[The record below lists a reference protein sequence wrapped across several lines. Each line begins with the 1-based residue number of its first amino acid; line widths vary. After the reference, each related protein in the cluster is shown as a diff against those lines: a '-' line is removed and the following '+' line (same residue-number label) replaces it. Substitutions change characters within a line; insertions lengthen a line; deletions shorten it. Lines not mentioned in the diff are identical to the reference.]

1 MEAWKAANGGSLES
15 SQGLTLE
22 MGYYKETWARM
33 DKYSSW
39 IEKIPSYNTHINSI
53 QIETANLK
61 NTLSRL
67 PKDIMKA
74 LRHNVTSTMEGET
87 KALKSE
93 LVGKV
98 MKTLEHVPTD
108 LNEFVKQID
117 MVKYVQLKQQDYEQR
132 NNSIIKLYTLCKND
146 NIRVAPSLQFQID

>member
-1 MEAWKAANGGSLES
+1 
-15 SQGLTLE
+15 
-22 MGYYKETWARM
+22 
-33 DKYSSW
+33 
-39 IEKIPSYNTHINSI
+39 
-53 QIETANLK
+53 
-61 NTLSRL
+61 
-67 PKDIMKA
+67 
-74 LRHNVTSTMEGET
+74 MEGET

-98 MKTLEHVPTD
+98 MKTLERVPTD

-146 NIRVAPSLQFQID
+146 NIRVAPSLQL

>member
-1 MEAWKAANGGSLES
+1 
-15 SQGLTLE
+15 
-22 MGYYKETWARM
+22 
-33 DKYSSW
+33 
-39 IEKIPSYNTHINSI
+39 
-53 QIETANLK
+53 
-61 NTLSRL
+61 
-67 PKDIMKA
+67 MKA

-98 MKTLEHVPTD
+98 MKTLERVPTD

-146 NIRVAPSLQFQID
+146 NIRVAPSLQL